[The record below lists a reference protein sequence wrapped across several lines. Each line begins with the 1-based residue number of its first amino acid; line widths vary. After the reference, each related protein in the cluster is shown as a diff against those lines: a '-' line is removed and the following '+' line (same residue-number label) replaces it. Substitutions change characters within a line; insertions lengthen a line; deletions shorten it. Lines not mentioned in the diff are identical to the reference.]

1 LIIDDAFSLRVQS
14 YEKTR
19 KMQKEILFSFHFR
32 VLEVSLS
39 KAKNFAI
46 FDGKVTKS
54 RRKSQ
59 KKRLKKSPAVMNYNR
74 AHHII

>member
-1 LIIDDAFSLRVQS
+1 
-14 YEKTR
+14 
-19 KMQKEILFSFHFR
+19 MQKEILFSFHFR
-32 VLEVSLS
+32 VLEISLS

-59 KKRLKKSPAVMNYNR
+59 KGRAKKARL
-74 AHHII
+74 